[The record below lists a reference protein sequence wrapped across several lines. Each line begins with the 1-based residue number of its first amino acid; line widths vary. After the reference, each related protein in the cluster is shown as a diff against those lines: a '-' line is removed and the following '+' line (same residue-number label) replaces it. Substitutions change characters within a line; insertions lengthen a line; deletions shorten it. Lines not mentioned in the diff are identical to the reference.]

1 MPLKTNTPLLI
12 DANCILPLPVSSQGM
27 EFVEGLRSIA
37 APLKAKNANLIA
49 AIWVMGL
56 DNQIK
61 DMDIPLYSNLLKESA
76 SKVEIRLSI

>member
-1 MPLKTNTPLLI
+1 
-12 DANCILPLPVSSQGM
+12 
-27 EFVEGLRSIA
+27 LRSIA